1 MVRKV
6 RDGADG
12 SGEWAAQSG
21 QRRHVMV
28 TRPPTAPLR
37 GFSLEKN
44 PLWST
49 RDGEGV
55 RDVEGGRD
63 VEDGSGR

>member
-6 RDGADG
+6 RDGEEG
-12 SGEWAAQSG
+12 SGGWAAQSG

-37 GFSLEKN
+37 GFSLEKKT
-44 PLWST
+44 LWST
-49 RDGEGV
+49 RDGEEV
-55 RDVEGGRD
+55 RDGE
-63 VEDGSGR
+63 EGSGGWAAQSG

>member
-1 MVRKV
+1 MMKARE
-6 RDGADG
+6 GEEG
-12 SGEWAAQSG
+12 SGGWAAQSG

-28 TRPPTAPLR
+28 TWPPTAPLR
-37 GFSLEKN
+37 GFSLEKK

-55 RDVEGGRD
+55 REGEEESREG
-63 VEDGSGR
+63 

>member
-1 MVRKV
+1 MRKA
-6 RDGADG
+6 REGEEG
-12 SGEWAAQSG
+12 SGGWAAQSG

-28 TRPPTAPLR
+28 TWPPTAPLR
-37 GFSLEKN
+37 GFSLEKK

-55 RDVEGGRD
+55 REG
-63 VEDGSGR
+63 

>member
-1 MVRKV
+1 VGKV
-6 RDGADG
+6 REGEEG
-12 SGEWAAQSG
+12 SGGWAAQSG

-49 RDGEGV
+49 RDGEEV
-55 RDVEGGRD
+55 RDVGDARD
-63 VEDGSGR
+63 GEEGSGR